1 MTLTNK
7 IWLKNEVLR
16 LWLSGDYQQAIANQL
31 NISVGTV
38 NSLVDEIMKSDDTID
53 LQRQIAIIAKKNE
66 VNIKHIAANLRW
78 KNLIKQSSL
87 DDRKVEKLLD
97 AMDALFN
104 KYSIPPS
111 AAANQFYSIIVT
123 MLRENKEPHKL
134 EEELKSK
141 ISELREI
148 DNQIET
154 NGKLLEESKDTTEEE
169 QKMLKIKQKDLD
181 QFRQMSLIL
190 KTYEYP
196 EFSTEYGVVA
206 RALIDIKKLGY
217 DPKIIV
223 SKYHEFESLAKANQ
237 KSKEKYLEAEEMLRH
252 YKQKLDEEKA
262 RWKDHGV
269 AFELFTRLIK
279 NGLKAE
285 DIFMAVNV
293 LKNDFPQNGIEQLIE
308 DIRTYGNIPAAKW
321 RSKREYEVESEFTS
335 ERSSQQ

>member
-1 MTLTNK
+1 MTIINK

-16 LWLSGDYQQAIANQL
+16 LWLSGDSQQAIANQL
-31 NISVGTV
+31 KISVGTV

-53 LQRQIAIIAKKNE
+53 LQRQIAIVSKKNG
-66 VNIKHIAANLRW
+66 VNIKHIATNLRW
-78 KNLIKQSSL
+78 KNLIKQSGL
-87 DDRKVEKLLD
+87 DDRKVEELLD

-111 AAANQFYSIIVT
+111 AAANQFYSIIET

-134 EEELKSK
+134 EEEIKSK

-154 NGKLLEESKDTTEEE
+154 NSRLLEESKATVEEE

-181 QFRQMSLIL
+181 QFRLMSRLL
-190 KTYEYP
+190 EMYKYP
-196 EFSTEYGVVA
+196 EISTEYGAVT

-237 KSKEKYLEAEEMLRH
+237 KLKEKCLEAEQMLRH
-252 YKQKLDEEKA
+252 YKHKLDEEEA
-262 RWKDHGV
+262 RWKDRGI
-269 AFELFTRLIK
+269 AFEIFTRLIK
-279 NGLKAE
+279 DGLKAE

-308 DIRTYGNIPAAKW
+308 DIRTYGNITVAKL
-321 RSKREYEVESEFTS
+321 RSKREYEVESEFTL
-335 ERSSQQ
+335 ESS